1 MKTKGMLILL
11 MGPSGSG
18 KNTLKAH
25 IEKIFG
31 EKMTFVTSYTSRA
44 IRPSEIEGK
53 TYHYVSREEFENMR
67 DAEKFIESAEYGGN
81 YYGIPLDAV
90 QDALS
95 NDKIIFREIEHKGY
109 EQIKAKLSHEQY
121 RLIFVDGGDWEHL
134 KHRILSRAPM
144 GDIEREDRER
154 KLDACKVILESRQ

>member
-81 YYGIPLDAV
+81 
-90 QDALS
+90 S
-95 NDKIIFREIEHKGY
+95 EK
-109 EQIKAKLSHEQY
+109 
-121 RLIFVDGGDWEHL
+121 
-134 KHRILSRAPM
+134 
-144 GDIEREDRER
+144 
-154 KLDACKVILESRQ
+154 